1 MEWMI
6 LLMASLLGATVFS
19 AGDSSSDDDD
29 EIPDGEESPDEL
41 EGAPEEPEGTP
52 EEPEET
58 PEEPGGSPEEPEEPR
73 EEGGTPATY
82 GDSFQPA
89 QIDGE
94 SVLLGTDGDDTLV
107 EYSDLAHEELRGSAS
122 SLLGGDG
129 DDWINIHDNGSFLAS
144 SSDGFTADGEGGDDT
159 LRAVSYESRV
169 SLRGGDG
176 DDQLIGEGV
185 ALYGDDGNDYLE
197 STPFSGEEFGIQT
210 VEGGAGNDTINALE
224 GLADIDGGTGDDY
237 VAAGHFSTVSGGE
250 GDDYL
255 RVLDKDTTIDG
266 GEGNDTIWAT
276 LELGPSETLNAN
288 IYATETDYAVELTGG
303 EGEDEFD
310 MWLTLDHVDSQNEDP
325 MVVARITDFDPAE
338 DVLMLNLQVNSV
350 TAGDFAQDYDRLLSS
365 GELGDIGA
373 PTLNE
378 SLEVSALEI
387 GPDDAYTDIV
397 LSGTGSTLEGTFTRE
412 FIVRVEGVALQEGD
426 FVVQLH

>member
-1 MEWMI
+1 M
-6 LLMASLLGATVFS
+6 
-19 AGDSSSDDDD
+19 
-29 EIPDGEESPDEL
+29 
-41 EGAPEEPEGTP
+41 
-52 EEPEET
+52 
-58 PEEPGGSPEEPEEPR
+58 
-73 EEGGTPATY
+73 
-82 GDSFQPA
+82 
-89 QIDGE
+89 
-94 SVLLGTDGDDTLV
+94 
-107 EYSDLAHEELRGSAS
+107 
-122 SLLGGDG
+122 
-129 DDWINIHDNGSFLAS
+129 
-144 SSDGFTADGEGGDDT
+144 
-159 LRAVSYESRV
+159 
-169 SLRGGDG
+169 
-176 DDQLIGEGV
+176 
-185 ALYGDDGNDYLE
+185 
-197 STPFSGEEFGIQT
+197 
-210 VEGGAGNDTINALE
+210 
-224 GLADIDGGTGDDY
+224 
-237 VAAGHFSTVSGGE
+237 SGGE